1 VAEVIQ
7 EVQRYQQT
15 PYNLEVVPIIRD
27 FLLEMSSGVWSDEE
41 CYRKSLILQPKSKK
55 KESKQ

>member
-1 VAEVIQ
+1 MIQ

>member
-1 VAEVIQ
+1 MAEVIQ

-27 FLLEMSSGVWSDEE
+27 YLLDMPSGIMTDSEA
-41 CYRKSLILQPKSKK
+41 YNRSLVLQPKTKK
-55 KESKQ
+55 ISDK